1 MFHICRIKRLHGR
14 LFTHKMFIS
23 AAELHGLV
31 ACQFC
36 TITFLQYTI
45 KKLSYILS
53 IETNRPFVTGL
64 IVFLAAAGLTQF
76 LAYQRY
82 LISQE
87 VDRQNIVEETNAVK
101 SRIQNALSYSLSAT
115 KTLAFI
121 IEEYG
126 VPEDFERIAQEILE
140 SNEYIDALEI
150 TEGGKITHVYPLAGN
165 EEAIGFDVFA
175 NSNTASQAYKAI
187 DKKTLFF
194 AGPLKLRQ
202 GGVGLVGR
210 LPIFKENRFF
220 GFSVVLIKLN
230 TLLTAAGIDTVT
242 NPRYSY
248 QLSKSNPVTD
258 SEDFFWS
265 TAGQADTRQSAYITV
280 PDGEWKLYVMPRG
293 QKTFYDAATYSFLGI
308 AISLTAGFYARSL
321 ARQPIK
327 LNRLVQEKTKQLAS
341 GERYF
346 RSLIEKSSDA
356 IVLFDRAGKVMYQSP
371 RTEKISG
378 YAVAEMQAIDIR
390 QLIHP
395 NDREEGD
402 RFVNQLILNPG
413 VGITRSGQFLHKD
426 GHYVWLEGTFT
437 NLLQDE
443 NVKAIVFNCQ
453 DISQRIEAEQKIIL
467 ANRQSDSI
475 INSLPGVFY
484 LYDRE
489 GKFVRWNRN
498 FETVSG
504 YSADEIAKMNPTD
517 FFDLSEKLL
526 VKEKINAVFSKGR
539 ADVQANFFTKDRRK
553 IPYYFNGC
561 SASFN
566 GTDYLIGMG
575 IDITDRVE
583 VEVAMRERTEEIQK
597 LTGYLENVREEERTR
612 IAREIHDELGQQLT
626 GLKMDASWINKKIA
640 GTADQ
645 NITERIS
652 NMISLIDE
660 TVKTVRRISSELRPG
675 ILDDLGLIPA
685 LEWQCQE
692 FEKRTGITSR
702 CNNDLNDYNFDR
714 NLATNVFRVYQEALT
729 NVARHAQAT
738 LVETFLTE
746 RDGFIYLNVK
756 DNGIGFDMGEVKNK
770 RSLGLVGMR
779 ERAMLFHGELII
791 KSEKGKGT
799 EIILK
804 APMSVNKKVVV

>member
-1 MFHICRIKRLHGR
+1 MTK
-14 LFTHKMFIS
+14 
-23 AAELHGLV
+23 
-31 ACQFC
+31 
-36 TITFLQYTI
+36 
-45 KKLSYILS
+45 
-53 IETNRPFVTGL
+53 PFATGL
-64 IVFLAAAGLTQF
+64 LVFLAAAALTQF

-82 LISQE
+82 LISEE
-87 VDRQNIVEETNAVK
+87 VERQNIVEETNAVK
-101 SRIQNALSYSLSAT
+101 CRIQNALSHSLSAT

-126 VPEDFERIAQEILE
+126 VPEDFDRIAYEILE
-140 SNEYIDALEI
+140 SNEYIDALEV
-150 TEGGKITHVYPLAGN
+150 TEAGKITHVYPLHGN

-187 DKKTLFF
+187 DKKALYF
-194 AGPLKLRQ
+194 AGPLKLQQ

-210 LPIFKENRFF
+210 LPIFKENKFY

-230 TLLTAAGIDTVT
+230 TLLHAAGIDTVS
-242 NPRYSY
+242 NPKYAYR
-248 QLSKSNPVTD
+248 LSKHNPVTGN
-258 SEDFFWS
+258 EDFFWS
-265 TAGQADTRQSAYITV
+265 ASGAKDTQQSAYIAV
-280 PDGEWKLYVMPRG
+280 PDGEWKLYVMRKQNRP
-293 QKTFYDAATYSFLGI
+293 FYDAVIYSFLGFVL
-308 AISLTAGFYARSL
+308 AITAGFYARSL

-327 LNRLVQEKTKQLAS
+327 LNRLVQEKTRQLAS
-341 GERYF
+341 SERYY

-356 IVLFDRAGKVMYQSP
+356 IVLFDRNGKVLYQSP

-378 YAVAEMQAIDIR
+378 YSVAEMQTIEIW

-395 NDREEGD
+395 KDFEEGD

-413 VGITRSGQFLHKD
+413 VGITKSGQFLHKD

-437 NLLQDE
+437 NLLQDDSV
-443 NVKAIVFNCQ
+443 NAIVFNCQ
-453 DISQRIEAEQKIIL
+453 DISQRIEAEQKIVL
-467 ANRQSDSI
+467 ANKQSESI
-475 INSLPGVFY
+475 INSLPGIFY

-498 FETVSG
+498 FESVSG
-504 YSADEIAKMNPTD
+504 YSSDEIAKMSPTD
-517 FFDLSEKLL
+517 FFDGNEKFLL
-526 VKEKINAVFSKGR
+526 KERINAVFNKGQ

-561 SASFN
+561 SARFN

-575 IDITDRVE
+575 IDITDRVK
-583 VEVAMRERTEEIQK
+583 VEAAMRERTEEIQK

-626 GLKMDASWINKKIA
+626 GLKMDASWINKKIGGSA
-640 GTADQ
+640 EQ
-645 NITERIS
+645 NIIERIAT
-652 NMISLIDE
+652 MIALIDE

-692 FEKRTGITSR
+692 FEKRTGIVSR
-702 CNNDLNDYNFDR
+702 CTTDLNDYNFDR
-714 NLATNVFRVYQEALT
+714 NLATNIFRVYQEALT

-738 LVETFLTE
+738 LVETFLTG
-746 RDGFIYLNVK
+746 RDGFIYLTVK
-756 DNGIGFDMGEVKNK
+756 DNGIGFDMVSVKNK

-779 ERAMLFHGELII
+779 ERAMLFQGELVI
-791 KSEKGKGT
+791 KSETGKGT
-799 EIILK
+799 EILLK
-804 APMSVNKKVVV
+804 APMSVNKKIVV